1 MLKSYPR
8 NMEKG
13 FREVGHGGWEV
24 PPGAAGLGHQ
34 EAKMKPKGC
43 PGCGGPADSCRKDAC
58 TPKKCQG
65 SGGAG
70 GLEG

>member
-34 EAKMKPKGC
+34 KAKMKPKGC
-43 PGCGGPADSCRKDAC
+43 PGCGGPADSC
-58 TPKKCQG
+58 
-65 SGGAG
+65 
-70 GLEG
+70 